1 MKESPLLYSSANK
14 PPSRNKLSP
23 PVDVTGPLVE
33 LLSRARAPSRTASA
47 PAAEFTLIGLMISGS
62 VTASSSSGDLH
73 PTADSAA
80 SAMNALVRRVQ
91 PETKVVY
98 VFIRR
103 SIPQKPR

>member
-1 MKESPLLYSSANK
+1 MNESPLLYSSENR

-33 LLSRARAPSRTASA
+33 LFSRARAPSRTASA
-47 PAAEFTLIGLMISGS
+47 PAADCTSAGLMMSGS
-62 VTASSSSGDLH
+62 VTERNSSGDLH
-73 PTADSAA
+73 PTRDSAA